1 MRIDNRIKK
10 ITGFV
15 LAWTLLVYI
24 GVAFAQCSFDL
35 SKMEVSSRAPISGL
49 WLLIVII
56 VSSFIY
62 CCEKD

>member
-10 ITGFV
+10 IIGFV
-15 LAWTLLVYI
+15 FAWTLLVYL

-35 SKMEVSSRAPISGL
+35 SKMEVSSRAHISGL

-56 VSSFIY
+56 VASFLY
-62 CCEKD
+62 CCDED